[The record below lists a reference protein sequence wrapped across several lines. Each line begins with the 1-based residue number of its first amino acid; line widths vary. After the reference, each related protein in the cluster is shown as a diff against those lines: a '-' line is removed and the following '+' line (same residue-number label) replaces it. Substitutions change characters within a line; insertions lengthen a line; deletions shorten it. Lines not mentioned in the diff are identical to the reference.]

1 MSNTNKNK
9 KTNLFLTFPACLDIY
24 SRPRSETGVTAVA
37 TGPPRRG
44 ASSLPKE
51 VPVQSPIPAREGKQS
66 RGAGLSPD
74 ASPASRC
81 VCSQWLSL
89 ASLASLTSSREG
101 VTDRPRPGGPV
112 TPCLQTRVTAMR
124 RRAGRGTSSAN
135 EENPERTCCIPF
147 ARLFAFAVVCEALEK
162 T

>member
-1 MSNTNKNK
+1 MPPLSNTNKNK

-89 ASLASLTSSREG
+89 VSLASLTSSREG

-112 TPCLQTRVTAMR
+112 TPCVSRPESPPCAEGPAGGRAR
-124 RRAGRGTSSAN
+124 RTK
-135 EENPERTCCIPF
+135 RTPN
-147 ARLFAFAVVCEALEK
+147 APAAFRSLVYLHSP
-162 T
+162 